1 VLPISLALFSKISP
15 KQITSTVIGL
25 YYFAFLIANAMVGY
39 VGGLYSSLPTT
50 TFWLIHV
57 ASAAFGLVAFIVFK
71 MVIGH
76 RMQSTPE
83 DQAAALS

>member
-1 VLPISLALFSKISP
+1 MRWSAMSAA
-15 KQITSTVIGL
+15 STR
-25 YYFAFLIANAMVGY
+25 
-39 VGGLYSSLPTT
+39 SLPTT

-71 MVIGH
+71 IAIGQ
-76 RMQSTPE
+76 RMDSTPQ